1 MVPSLGDAMVQK
13 IGIQVEVNSNIKSET
28 QDANKFNEALK
39 RAAQT
44 AKTVNVG
51 AGAPA
56 GGGTAGS
63 QRAAQMSQPVLAA
76 QTVEYG
82 RARGS
87 AGATGASA
95 RDFANQSQGLG
106 GLVRLYATYAAN
118 VFAVGAAFRALSSAM
133 DTANMV
139 RGLDQIGAASGVA
152 LGGLS
157 RQLVAA
163 TGGAISLREAMS
175 ATVKVTAAGL
185 GSENVLRLGTVAAKA
200 SQALGVDLNDAVNR
214 LSRGITK
221 LEPELLDELGIFT
234 KIEPAVEKYALSI
247 GKSAGSLTDF
257 QRRQAFANAVLTEAE
272 TKFAA
277 IKVDANPYNKLAA
290 ALQNTAQNGLELVNK
305 VLAPIVNF
313 LSESPAGLLTVLGG
327 IGLALVR
334 QVVPAFGQFRQSLQ
348 KASQEAN
355 AVALARAKDS
365 LNIQNDLR
373 ANLKQI
379 AETTGDAAL
388 LAFEKAEA
396 GYKKYLAGVKKFTGQ
411 GESAINRILGAKDAF
426 SISDKD
432 INTAL
437 AQAQK
442 DIAQSQQTAD
452 PKLKKALE
460 ERSAQIKNIANT
472 AKEWKERETEALGV
486 AYKISDQFEK
496 DAKNKLTIIGINKS
510 LADSIEKADFKRQI
524 ISNAAYNGS
533 LIGVGN
539 AIKLMRAQ
547 IDQADVD
554 IGKFSRGLLIAR
566 GSLAA
571 FGGAVATVA
580 SFINGALGA
589 VGLIAGV
596 LALLSTA
603 FSNTARESKT
613 TGEALGILEQN
624 TKNLNNTIDVINKK
638 PFLEQFNTQSVVAR
652 SNALDG
658 LATSIQKVVKA
669 SEVELSRMN
678 WIDSIKNGLSKIWG
692 GDVLSKATEEVSRG
706 LAAAFSDAATAN
718 SEAGKAAS
726 KALETILGKGFDL
739 ADFDKINAALSRLSS
754 KERVIALEEIARQ
767 TSNLSKAAKEPAVAL
782 QGLEEAFKK
791 ISDASQKFIS
801 SILPKDAFFELGQGL
816 VSVSFEL
823 ENALKNPQTQLETIK
838 KLFENIKNVPVGKD
852 LFLGLQEA
860 KEIAEDLQALTV
872 QVNSYNQEVKKA
884 TDEQTRLN
892 NIINSAQQA
901 RANRQ
906 PGVINVT
913 DLSIANRKLKE
924 VNQELERLKGS
935 SQSRLNLEVEI
946 KQKRLDALG
955 DAITGNLEKVF
966 DTGATVM
973 ATKISGEFSKAG
985 AVLAQNLASAFG
997 NTEAGIKLKAEADK
1011 QMIAAQLAQID
1022 AVTAQIKVQQE
1033 GNLIQKEA
1041 NLIKLEEMA
1050 QTMGKNQDLVGLDTY
1065 RVIPRIEAAKLEIT
1079 RLKQALEGKLNFRQ
1093 AQGIRAGEIA
1103 ASRQNPALQQ
1113 SITPDIINFTAQL
1126 EAARASRANLEAQIS
1141 NIEYNAALNLVKLEN
1156 ERELRTKQ
1164 AALEALKAS
1173 DALLSSNKAIN
1184 SETNESAL
1192 LARQQSQEVIDQAE
1206 AALRRLQ
1213 IEQEIG
1219 LLVKNQAEAVR
1230 QGRKDTAEQAD
1241 RDIQNVRNIASAAEK
1256 AFNIKREDTRLKNA
1270 IDLVKVRSAN
1280 EVKANELAFAGASRL
1295 LQIQD
1300 DALDRN
1306 RERLELDKQRFQL
1319 TQSFVIQQ
1327 EAEIKRAEVRQRAAK
1342 DLLEAE
1348 RIRRTE
1354 EQATETKRQQLL
1366 LSPDTGD
1373 GLIGPAQVEAINEL
1387 NQASTKTAENYKF
1400 SVNRTKELLINQ
1412 LANIDAQTQLN
1423 LKQEQYN
1430 KLFETAQSV
1439 AENIKNAFQG
1449 LGASS
1454 ERIGNALSSFTTSF
1468 VDFAVNSEKA
1478 SKNIESLNKA
1488 SADAEIAGNYK
1499 LAAKYSEQAG
1509 EATKKQQKDEISGY
1523 AKIAG
1528 AAKGLFKEKT
1538 TAYKLLAATEKALH
1552 IARLA
1557 MDAKEL
1563 FTKLTSIKLGVTA
1576 DIAGEVKETATT
1588 AAGAAARA
1596 PITITEIFGKITSQL
1611 GVFGPPIAAVIVASI
1626 FGALAGGKSV
1636 PVIGAEQRQAVQGTA
1651 MGYNQAGE
1659 KVQVRSGV
1667 FGDVDAKSESI
1678 ANSLEIIKNNSV
1690 AGLEYNNKLLKAFER
1705 LNRNIENV
1713 ALQAYGQPGL
1723 TRGPVPGVVEGTVDT
1738 RKTKEGFALGA
1749 VVGLLG
1755 GPFGAILGGIVGS
1768 LFGKKVTKDVVDS
1781 GIKLKGSFLDL
1792 ARAAEGSV
1800 EGFATVKTTT
1810 KRSFRKARVSV
1821 EDIGLEID
1829 PKLAQA
1835 VTDAFGS
1842 ALDTVYATAEI
1853 LGTDL
1858 NTIDNK
1864 LASLDLTGQVASLR
1878 GLKGEEQAQALQAFF
1893 GSIIDEAFEIG
1904 FEGIAETYRKFG
1916 EGAAE
1921 TIVRVADTNR
1931 KIEQVLGNLIN
1942 GPALNLGLEV
1952 TEALATAAGGLD
1964 KFLGYAESFVDEFLT
1979 EEEKLGPTRR
1989 AVETELERLGLSSI
2003 KTRAQFKQ
2011 VVQTLINTGQAGTET
2026 FVSLMKLSEGF
2037 AQVTQSA
2044 EKTNDALRS
2053 AYDARVS
2060 ELKGARDEFQNFAK
2074 SLREY
2079 QLSLKTSNLSPL
2091 TPLEQYRELR
2101 AEFLKTRELAQRG
2114 DISAIGKLQS
2124 ISQNFL
2130 QSSQRMY
2137 ASSDE
2142 YISDFQLV
2150 SQTIDQT
2157 ASVAELQV
2165 DIANNTLTEIKNA
2178 VTGLVELKDSVDKL
2192 PVALTGLG
2200 ESLTTALTAAQQAAN
2215 GDIVGTIPVVGGD
2228 VANIQAIYEVQRQ
2241 ADAAATAAKAAA
2253 DAAKAAADAAAAIV
2267 DNGVAGGYSGLW
2279 DMTNATA
2286 ATGAAFDYGGVR
2298 KFASGGIVNKLTP
2311 FSYSSGLG
2319 VMGEAGPEAIMPLR
2333 RTPSGNLGVIGMA
2346 AGNGDMIRELARLNQ
2361 QVETLTRAVAE
2372 GAVINA
2378 QATDR
2383 NTEAVVEAV
2392 SSSSDNA
2399 NYQIRLKDKVQVV

>member
-63 QRAAQMSQPVLAA
+63 QRAAQMSQPVMAA
-76 QTVEYG
+76 QVTEYG

-87 AGATGASA
+87 AGSTGASA

-118 VFAVGAAFRALSSAM
+118 VFAVGTAFRALSSAM

-139 RGLDQIGAASGVA
+139 RGLDQIGAVSGVA

-157 RQLVAA
+157 RQLVSA

-185 GSENVLRLGTVAAKA
+185 GSENVLRLGQVAAKA
-200 SQALGVDLNDAVNR
+200 SQALGVDLGDAVNR

-234 KIEPAVEKYALSI
+234 KIEPAVEKYALSV
-247 GKSAGSLTDF
+247 GKTAGSLTDF
-257 QRRQAFANAVLTEAE
+257 ERRQAFANAVLEE
-272 TKFAA
+272 GEKKFAA

-290 ALQNTAQNGLELVNK
+290 ALQNTAQNGLELINK
-305 VLAPIVNF
+305 VLAPLINF

-327 IGLALVR
+327 LGLALVR

-379 AETTGDAAL
+379 AETSGDAAL

-460 ERSAQIKNIANT
+460 ERAAQIKNIANT

-571 FGGAVATVA
+571 FGGAMATVA

-589 VGLIAGV
+589 IGLIAGV

-603 FSNTARESKT
+603 FSATARESKA
-613 TGEALGILEQN
+613 TGEALGVLEQN

-658 LATSIQKVVKA
+658 LATSIKKVVKA

-678 WIDSIKNGLSKIWG
+678 WIDSIKDGLSKIWG
-692 GDVLSKATEEVSRG
+692 GDVLSRATEEVSRG

-718 SEAGKAAS
+718 SEAGKAAR

-739 ADFDKINAALSRLSS
+739 ADFDKIDAALGKLSS
-754 KERVIALEEIARQ
+754 RERIAALQEIARE
-767 TSNLSKAAKEPAVAL
+767 TSNLSKAAKEPAIAL
-782 QGLEEAFKK
+782 QGLDESFKK
-791 ISDASQKFIS
+791 ITDARQKFINS
-801 SILPKDAFFELGQGL
+801 VLPKDDFFEIGQGL

-860 KEIAEDLQALTV
+860 KEIAEDLQLLTTKLT
-872 QVNSYNQEVKKA
+872 SYNEEVSKL
-884 TDEQTRLN
+884 TTEQDRLN
-892 NIINSAQQA
+892 KIINSAEQA
-901 RANRQ
+901 RANKQ
-906 PGVINVT
+906 PGGINPT
-913 DLSIANRKLKE
+913 DLSIAVRKLKE
-924 VNQELERLKGS
+924 VNEELDRLKNSSQAGLKVNVQVKQERLDEL
-935 SQSRLNLEVEI
+935 R
-946 KQKRLDALG
+946 
-955 DAITGNLEKVF
+955 DAITGNLVKVF
-966 DTGATVM
+966 DTGADVM
-973 ATKISGEFSKAG
+973 ASKISGEFTKAG
-985 AVLAQNLASAFG
+985 AIVTQNLASAFG
-997 NTEAGIKLKAEADK
+997 NTEAGIQLRLDADR
-1011 QMIAAQLAQID
+1011 QMLAAQFAQID

-1033 GNLIQKEA
+1033 GNVIQKEA
-1041 NLIKLEEMA
+1041 NLIKLEEIA
-1050 QTMGKNQDLVGLDTY
+1050 KTSTLADLDANK
-1065 RVIPRIEAAKLEIT
+1065 VISRIEAAKLEIT
-1079 RLKQALEGKLNFRQ
+1079 RLKQVLDGKLNFRQ
-1093 AQGIRAGEIA
+1093 AQSIRAGEVR
-1103 ASRQNPALQQ
+1103 ASRENPELQP
-1113 SITPDIINFTAQL
+1113 SITQDVLNFIAQL
-1126 EAARASRANLEAQIS
+1126 ESVRASRAALEAQITNS
-1141 NIEYNAALNLVKLEN
+1141 EFNAELNRSKLQN
-1156 ERELRTKQ
+1156 ERELKQKQ
-1164 AALEALKAS
+1164 ANLENLKAADS
-1173 DALLSSNKAIN
+1173 LLSVNKAIN

-1192 LARQQSQEVIDQAE
+1192 LARQQSQEAINQVE
-1206 AALRRLQ
+1206 ADLRRLQ
-1213 IEQEIG
+1213 VTQEIG
-1219 LLVKNQAEAVR
+1219 LLERLQTEA
-1230 QGRKDTAEQAD
+1230 
-1241 RDIQNVRNIASAAEK
+1241 RNKGQTKAAEK
-1256 AFNIKREDTRLKNA
+1256 AEQDIKNVRDLGQASEKAFNLKQQETQQKNILDLVDLRLRNRLKLLDQEVDKA
-1270 IDLVKVRSAN
+1270 KDL
-1280 EVKANELAFAGASRL
+1280 
-1295 LQIQD
+1295 
-1300 DALDRN
+1300 DAN
-1306 RERLELDKQRFQL
+1306 REFALKTEE
-1319 TQSFVIQQ
+1319 QSFGFLQQ
-1327 EAEIKRAEVRQRAAK
+1327 SVELSATYVARRKEALEIKRAEFEFDKQIR
-1342 DLLEAE
+1342 EAE
-1348 RIRRTE
+1348 QARARALAESDVRIKKIELAPPAAAATVAELSGDVDIGAGRAEALAQETTARERINQQYERQALAAQRNLDLIIAQAKETRRVAE
-1354 EQATETKRQQLL
+1354 EQDR
-1366 LSPDTGD
+1366 
-1373 GLIGPAQVEAINEL
+1373 
-1387 NQASTKTAENYKF
+1387 
-1400 SVNRTKELLINQ
+1400 
-1412 LANIDAQTQLN
+1412 
-1423 LKQEQYN
+1423 YN
-1430 KLFETAQSV
+1430 KLL
-1439 AENIKNAFQG
+1439 ENTQTIGDSLSQVFKG
-1449 LGASS
+1449 LGESS
-1454 ERIGNALSSFTTSF
+1454 ERFAEGVNKF
-1468 VDFAVNSEKA
+1468 VNGLAEGAVQTQKNEKA
-1478 SKNIESLNKA
+1478 TKTYEAALAEAKKSG
-1488 SADAEIAGNYK
+1488 DPAEITAAQKDYNKQQNKNAKDELSNNIKLVSSAKGMFKEKTLAYKVLAGVERAMHIAK
-1499 LAAKYSEQAG
+1499 LAMMVKEMLVDTAG
-1509 EATKKQQKDEISGY
+1509 TASSVANSGIRSAAAIAEAGIDGVKAVVKAI
-1523 AKIAG
+1523 ANFPPPLNFIAG
-1528 AAKGLFKEKT
+1528 AA
-1538 TAYKLLAATEKALH
+1538 
-1552 IARLA
+1552 
-1557 MDAKEL
+1557 
-1563 FTKLTSIKLGVTA
+1563 
-1576 DIAGEVKETATT
+1576 T
-1588 AAGAAARA
+1588 AA
-1596 PITITEIFGKITSQL
+1596 
-1611 GVFGPPIAAVIVASI
+1611 VVASI
-1626 FGALAGGKSV
+1626 LSKIGGKTVSV
-1636 PVIGAEQRQAVQGTA
+1636 GAGSSMVGAEQRQEVQGTA
-1651 MGYNQAGE
+1651 MGFNNQGQ
-1659 KVQVRSGV
+1659 KVQVREGV
-1667 FGDVDAKSESI
+1667 FGDTSAKSESI
-1678 ANSLEIIKNNSV
+1678 ANSLEIIRDNSV
-1690 AGLEYNNKLLKAFER
+1690 SGLSYDDKLLKAFEKLSRSLETAAKR
-1705 LNRNIENV
+1705 L
-1713 ALQAYGQPGL
+1713 YGI
-1723 TRGPVPGVVEGTVDT
+1723 TGVTGGSAFGTVEGTRGT
-1738 RKTKEGFALGA
+1738 SFLGLSLSKTTTS
-1749 VVGLLG
+1749 
-1755 GPFGAILGGIVGS
+1755 II
-1768 LFGKKVTKDVVDS
+1768 DS
-1781 GIKLKGSFLDL
+1781 GIKITGSFLEL
-1792 ARAAEGSV
+1792 AKATGGV
-1800 EGFATVKTTT
+1800 IEGFETVQTTRKRFIGRTKTSIDTREFGLDEAT
-1810 KRSFRKARVSV
+1810 S
-1821 EDIGLEID
+1821 
-1829 PKLAQA
+1829 QA
-1835 VTDAFGS
+1835 ISDAFGS
-1842 ALDTVYATAEI
+1842 ALDAIYSVGET
-1853 LGTDL
+1853 LRTDQQS
-1858 NTIDNK
+1858 IDRA
-1864 LASLDLTGQVASLR
+1864 LADLKVSEFASLR
-1878 GLKGEEQAQALQAFF
+1878 GLKGEELQSALNAVIGSVVDDAAVAAFGQLKLF
-1893 GSIIDEAFEIG
+1893 
-1904 FEGIAETYRKFG
+1904 RKFG
-1916 EGAAE
+1916 EGMLE
-1921 TIVRVADTNR
+1921 TVVRVADTNR
-1931 KIEQVLGNLIN
+1931 KIEQVLGNLTN
-1942 GPALNLGLEV
+1942 RPALDIGLDV
-1952 TEALATAAGGLD
+1952 TEALAEASGGLSN
-1964 KFLGYAESFVDEFLT
+1964 FLENVESFTDNFLT
-1979 EEEKLGPTRR
+1979 EEEKLGPIRR
-1989 AVETELERLGLSSI
+1989 AVETELERLGLSSV

-2037 AQVTQSA
+2037 AQVTESA

-2091 TPLEQYRELR
+2091 TPLQQYRELR
-2101 AEFLKTRELAQRG
+2101 AEFLTTRELAQRG
-2114 DISAIGKLQS
+2114 DTSAIARLQN

-2130 QSSQRMY
+2130 QSSQKMY

-2157 ASVAELQV
+2157 ASFAQLQV
-2165 DIANNTLTEIKNA
+2165 DIANNTLTEIKN
-2178 VTGLVELKDSVDKL
+2178 VVGGLVDLKTEVEKL

-2200 ESLTTALTAAQQAAN
+2200 ESLTAALTTAQQVASA
-2215 GDIVGTIPVVGGD
+2215 GTVENIPVVGG
-2228 VANIQAIYEVQRQ
+2228 VVTEIQAGYEAQRQ
-2241 ADAAATAAKAAA
+2241 ADAAATAAKTAA
-2253 DAAKAAADAAAAIV
+2253 DAAKAAVDAAAAAAAAAAA
-2267 DNGVAGGYSGLW
+2267 NSYSGLW
-2279 DMTNATA
+2279 DMSNATA
-2286 ATGAAFDYGGVR
+2286 ATGAAFDTGGIR
-2298 KFASGGIVNKLTP
+2298 KFARGGIVDGITP
-2311 FSYSSGLG
+2311 FSYSRGLG
-2319 VMGEAGPEAIMPLR
+2319 IMGEAGPEAIMPLR
-2333 RTPSGNLGVIGMA
+2333 RTPTGNLGVIA
-2346 AGNGDMIRELARLNQ
+2346 STANGDMLRELARLNE
-2361 QVETLTRAVAE
+2361 QVETLTRAVSE

-2383 NTEAVVEAV
+2383 NTEAVVGAV
-2392 SSSSDNA
+2392 TDTNTSSV
-2399 NYQIRLKDKVQVV
+2399 YQARLQNKVQVV